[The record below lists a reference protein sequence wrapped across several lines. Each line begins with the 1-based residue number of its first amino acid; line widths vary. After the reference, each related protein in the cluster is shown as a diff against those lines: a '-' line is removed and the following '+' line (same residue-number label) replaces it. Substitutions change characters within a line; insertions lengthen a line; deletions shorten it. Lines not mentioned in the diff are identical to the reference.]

1 MLRERTLPSDR
12 GFTVIEILVALVI
25 AGIGLSALMGLISSG
40 LGLSGAS
47 GRVARE
53 TALARSVLERFGND
67 MPVQAGVSGG
77 ETSAG
82 ELAGGFHWRGEITLF
97 DPTAPPEV
105 IQPVIVTVTVWD
117 KNEADPG
124 VRLTT
129 LRMLPPL
136 RPDGTR

>member
-1 MLRERTLPSDR
+1 MPLERMLQADR

-25 AGIGLSALMGLISSG
+25 AGIGLAALMGLISSG
-40 LGLSGAS
+40 LSLSGAS
-47 GRVARE
+47 GRVTRE
-53 TALARSVLERFGND
+53 TALARSALERFGTD
-67 MPVQAGVSGG
+67 LAVQAGVSGG
-77 ETSAG
+77 EM
-82 ELAGGFHWRGEITLF
+82 AGGFRWRGEVVLF
-97 DPTAPPEV
+97 DLTAPPEV
-105 IQPVIVTVTVWD
+105 IQPATVTVTVWD